1 MPAMAFFR
9 IDFENKISY
18 PYDWPIT
25 KETIREFV
33 NDYMTKPLINVM

>member
-18 PYDWPIT
+18 PADWPIN
-25 KETIREFV
+25 KDTIREFII
-33 NDYMTKPLINVM
+33 DYMTMPLVNMM